1 MKLNASGQL
10 EFCEAKR
17 TGSPFSPNRKWQ
29 QVVVFSK
36 TRAWPLWHFEQFL
49 YQLLIWCLFTA
60 HQKIPNRWNIQ
71 GKVSTKSPH
80 GCAKFCS
87 KTQTIHIWKIRYVHF
102 KCILH
107 KIIERTQVSYRFKY
121 LINIYLV
128 LSTPPSPC
136 KVHTSSI
143 YPLIYIPTL
152 PIYILW
158 TLEKEQASY
167 TKTRGPFH

>member
-1 MKLNASGQL
+1 MKLDASGQL
-10 EFCEAKR
+10 VFCEAKR
-17 TGSPFSPNRKWQ
+17 TGMPFSPNRKWQ
-29 QVVVFSK
+29 QVFFLQK
-36 TRAWPLWHFEQFL
+36 LWHDHSDILNISYDNFM
-49 YQLLIWCLFTA
+49 CLFIV

-71 GKVSTKSPH
+71 GKVSTKYPY

-152 PIYILW
+152 PIYI
-158 TLEKEQASY
+158 
-167 TKTRGPFH
+167 

>member
-1 MKLNASGQL
+1 MKLDASGQL
-10 EFCEAKR
+10 VFCEAKR
-17 TGSPFSPNRKWQ
+17 TGMPFSPNRKWQ
-29 QVVVFSK
+29 QVFFFFKNSGM
-36 TRAWPLWHFEQFL
+36 TTLTFWTFL
-49 YQLLIWCLFTA
+49 MTTLNLWCLFIA

-71 GKVSTKSPH
+71 GKVSTKSPY

-107 KIIERTQVSYRFKY
+107 NIIERTQVSYRFKY

-152 PIYILW
+152 PIYI
-158 TLEKEQASY
+158 
-167 TKTRGPFH
+167 

>member
-1 MKLNASGQL
+1 MKLDASGQL
-10 EFCEAKR
+10 VFCEAKR
-17 TGSPFSPNRKWQ
+17 TGMPFSPNRKWQ
-29 QVVVFSK
+29 QFFFFKNSGM
-36 TRAWPLWHFEQFL
+36 TTLTFWTFL
-49 YQLLIWCLFTA
+49 MTTLWCLFIA
-60 HQKIPNRWNIQ
+60 HQTIPNRWNIQ
-71 GKVSTKSPH
+71 GKVSTKSPY

-152 PIYILW
+152 PIYI
-158 TLEKEQASY
+158 
-167 TKTRGPFH
+167 